1 MLDTNPNTDIWW
13 NQHHTQL
20 AYSGV
25 AECPACKALCRKF
38 SCVVHDCGELRRQ
51 PVTPYGG
58 VACRW
63 ASPGRGGAL
72 PEVFILRGE
81 YRAPRGTLW
90 DTMDGISMV
99 CSCAGTLA
107 LTLGTSTVSCYERLY
122 AGQLQFP
129 DFRQT
134 VRTSPVSRT
143 NFRVIRLTEILQFPA
158 ELTLDRMLEH
168 PVVNITSLGA
178 SA

>member
-1 MLDTNPNTDIWW
+1 MKDFRQSSHSFPTLGRLSEHP
-13 NQHHTQL
+13 QF
-20 AYSGV
+20 
-25 AECPACKALCRKF
+25 PALT
-38 SCVVHDCGELRRQ
+38 L
-51 PVTPYGG
+51 
-58 VACRW
+58 
-63 ASPGRGGAL
+63 
-72 PEVFILRGE
+72 
-81 YRAPRGTLW
+81 GT
-90 DTMDGISMV
+90 
-99 CSCAGTLA
+99 
-107 LTLGTSTVSCYERLY
+107 TLGTSTVSCYERLY